1 MGSKTEEYVIKK
13 TRNFKL
19 SRIQDL
25 PYCCSLVFATVIADH
40 NRNNDK
46 TKLFSFLFLRTQVYM
61 DRHGHNNDVT
71 VLFLENTLIVSLLK
85 I

>member
-25 PYCCSLVFATVIADH
+25 PYCCSLVIATVIADH
-40 NRNNDK
+40 RYNRNNDK
-46 TKLFSFLFLRTQVYM
+46 TKLVSFLFLRTQVYM
-61 DRHGHNNDVT
+61 DRHEHNNDVT
-71 VLFLENTLIVSLLK
+71 VLFLENTLIVSL
-85 I
+85 